1 MSKMKTRGGPMSMQ
15 DGTTRG
21 KKQESLTPR
30 DVTEDKDKGG
40 GVRQSRRKTG
50 ARKKS
55 AWKPAEGLAP
65 GRVLADICHSAVTRD

>member
-40 GVRQSRRKTG
+40 GVGESRRKTG
-50 ARKKS
+50 EAQGRS
-55 AWKPAEGLAP
+55 QHGSPQRDLLQAE
-65 GRVLADICHSAVTRD
+65 S